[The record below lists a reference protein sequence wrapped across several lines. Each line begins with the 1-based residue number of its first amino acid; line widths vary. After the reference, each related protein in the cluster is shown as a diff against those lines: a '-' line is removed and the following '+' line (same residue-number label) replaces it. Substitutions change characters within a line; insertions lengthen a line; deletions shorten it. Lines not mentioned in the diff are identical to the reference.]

1 MSEPTIETPPRMTE
15 AKVIRVRT
23 RGFYNLVE
31 IGAVFLVA
39 NVIFAT
45 GILDSTFYYLF
56 PSARADLTHLPSFIR
71 SIFAVSFV
79 IVYTIIY
86 GVSPI
91 QRMFMRITG
100 SDSVDKSSMFNIVD
114 IINEIKLLK
123 KAQEERAA
131 ADEDE
136 SLDFYLKGLINSS
149 EGLAK
154 NIYSRGSLYLL
165 VGVCFAIVGL
175 GFFYSQSHVI
185 DAKDDAV
192 TKVMYLLPNFGVLI
206 FLELIAFFFL
216 KQYRVTMDEFR
227 YYEAIK
233 RSREESYAI
242 IKLVMASQKD
252 IDMIDLLDKI
262 NFSSRVGKLE
272 SGQTTEIIEARKLDK
287 NELETL
293 VKLTEAVAGKIG
305 QGNK

>member
-15 AKVIRVRT
+15 VKVIRVRT

-100 SDSVDKSSMFNIVD
+100 VIQSTNH
-114 IINEIKLLK
+114 
-123 KAQEERAA
+123 RC
-131 ADEDE
+131 
-136 SLDFYLKGLINSS
+136 LILSI
-149 EGLAK
+149 L
-154 NIYSRGSLYLL
+154 
-165 VGVCFAIVGL
+165 
-175 GFFYSQSHVI
+175 
-185 DAKDDAV
+185 
-192 TKVMYLLPNFGVLI
+192 
-206 FLELIAFFFL
+206 
-216 KQYRVTMDEFR
+216 
-227 YYEAIK
+227 
-233 RSREESYAI
+233 
-242 IKLVMASQKD
+242 
-252 IDMIDLLDKI
+252 
-262 NFSSRVGKLE
+262 
-272 SGQTTEIIEARKLDK
+272 
-287 NELETL
+287 
-293 VKLTEAVAGKIG
+293 
-305 QGNK
+305 

>member
-1 MSEPTIETPPRMTE
+1 
-15 AKVIRVRT
+15 
-23 RGFYNLVE
+23 
-31 IGAVFLVA
+31 
-39 NVIFAT
+39 
-45 GILDSTFYYLF
+45 
-56 PSARADLTHLPSFIR
+56 
-71 SIFAVSFV
+71 
-79 IVYTIIY
+79 
-86 GVSPI
+86 
-91 QRMFMRITG
+91 
-100 SDSVDKSSMFNIVD
+100 
-114 IINEIKLLK
+114 
-123 KAQEERAA
+123 